1 MYSSGVSPVSGLRL
15 NDWSS
20 SDVAG
25 FLSAR
30 HLPSAVVAAFTTAQI
45 SGAMLSTLSDDYLK
59 ASLRMDNNQ
68 IAAFRVAVQNAM
80 SNQNQ

>member
-30 HLPSAVVAAFTTAQI
+30 HLPSSVVAAFTTAQI
-45 SGAMLSTLSDDYLK
+45 SGAMLSSLSDDYLK
-59 ASLRMDNNQ
+59 DSLRMDNNQ